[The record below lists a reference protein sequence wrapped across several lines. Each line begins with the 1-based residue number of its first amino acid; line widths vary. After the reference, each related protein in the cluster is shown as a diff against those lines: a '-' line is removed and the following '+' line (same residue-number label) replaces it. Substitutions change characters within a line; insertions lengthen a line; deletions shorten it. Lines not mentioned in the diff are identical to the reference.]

1 MDIRQF
7 ASKLSP
13 KGWAMVGGSVAA
25 GIVFLVVVMHFASAP
40 SYTTLETGL
49 DPAQT
54 GKITSALDA
63 KGIGYQIGNG
73 GTSLEVTSS
82 QVSQA
87 RIALATAGL
96 LGVGSDQP
104 GFTLLDSSQL
114 GASDFQ
120 QQVTYMRALEGQLD
134 QTIEQIQGVDS
145 ATVNLVLPNQQ
156 DQLFGDNNQSSSAS
170 VLLDDSGSLSSSSIQ
185 GIANLVSSSVQ
196 GLSTSKVTITD
207 SSGALL
213 WPTSGSS
220 GGTGSG
226 LPAAQSADEQYDS
239 TMTSRVDAM
248 LAQTLGAGKAQVV
261 VNGNLN
267 TNQSTQ
273 QSLVYGKKGVPLT
286 AQTSSETLAGG
297 SGSTA
302 GGTTGTIPAY
312 TGTTGTSGSGN
323 SNYKNTTNNTTYGVD
338 KTITNSTITP
348 GAVNNQ
354 TVSVLVD
361 KSVPASELPAI
372 RNAVA
377 GAVGLNTK
385 RGDTLSVSQIAFTKA
400 AAPAATAATS
410 NKMMGYAKYAIIG
423 LGSIIFLFLMRRS
436 LKRRERETFEG
447 QPTWLRELATPRPL
461 AALASGGDEPP
472 TDIKRLRSPVN
483 VPKRQVEELVERD
496 PDRVAQ
502 QVRAWMSED

>member
-7 ASKLSP
+7 ITKLTP

-25 GIVFLVVVMHFASAP
+25 AIVFLMLIMNFASQP

-63 KGIGYQIGNG
+63 KGIGYQIQDG
-73 GTSLEVTSS
+73 GTALEVTSS

-96 LGVGSDQP
+96 LGIGSEQP
-104 GFTLLDSSQL
+104 GFELLNSSQL

-120 QQVTYMRALEGQLD
+120 QQVTYQRALEGQLD

-156 DQLFGDNNQSSSAS
+156 DELFGDNSQSSSAS

-196 GLSTSKVTITD
+196 GLSTGKVTITD

-213 WPTSGSS
+213 WPSSGSNS
-220 GGTGSG
+220 GTGDG
-226 LPAAQSADEQYDS
+226 LPAAQSADQQYDS
-239 TMTSRVDAM
+239 AMTSQVDAM
-248 LAQTLGAGKAQVV
+248 LAQTLGPGKAQVV

-273 QSLVYGKKGVPLT
+273 QSLTYGKKGVPLT
-286 AQTSSETLAGG
+286 SQTQSETLTGG
-297 SGSTA
+297 NGTA

-312 TGTTGTSGSGN
+312 AATGASSN
-323 SNYKNTTNNTTYGVD
+323 SNYKNSTSNTSYGVD
-338 KTITNSTITP
+338 KTITNSTIAP
-348 GAVNNQ
+348 GTINNQ

-361 KSVPASELPAI
+361 KSVPASDVPAI

-385 RGDTLSVSQIAFTKA
+385 RGDTLSVSQIAFTKTA
-400 AAPAATAATS
+400 TPAATPAATS
-410 NKMMGYAKYAIIG
+410 SMIGYAKYAIIG
-423 LGSIIFLFLMRRS
+423 LGSLIFLFLMRRS

-461 AALASGGDEPP
+461 AALASGGDDPP
-472 TDIKRLRSPVN
+472 TEVKRLRSPVN
-483 VPKRQVEELVERD
+483 VPKRQVEELVDRD

>member
-1 MDIRQF
+1 MDIRQLIT
-7 ASKLSP
+7 KLTP

-25 GIVFLVVVMHFASAP
+25 GILFLVVIMHFASAP

-54 GKITSALDA
+54 GKITSTLDS
-63 KGIGYQIGNG
+63 KGIGYQLGNG
-73 GTSLEVTSS
+73 GTELSVTSS

-96 LGVGSDQP
+96 LGIGSQQP
-104 GFTLLDSSQL
+104 GFELLNSSQL

-120 QQVTYMRALEGQLD
+120 QQVTYQRALEGQLD

-156 DQLFGDNNQSSSAS
+156 DELFGDNTQSSSAS
-170 VLLDDSGSLSSSSIQ
+170 VLLDDSGSLDQSSVK
-185 GIANLVSSSVQ
+185 GIAELVASSVQ
-196 GLSTSKVTITD
+196 GLSNSKVTVTD

-213 WPTSGSS
+213 WPSSGSDGS
-220 GGTGSG
+220 TGGG

-239 TMTSRVDAM
+239 TMTSQVDAM

-273 QSLVYGKKGVPLT
+273 QSLTYGKKGVPLT
-286 AQTSSETLAGG
+286 AQTQSETLKGG
-297 SGSTA
+297 SPSA

-312 TGTTGTSGSGN
+312 AGTSGSSN
-323 SNYKNTTNNTTYGVD
+323 SNYANKTANTTYGVD

-348 GAVNNQ
+348 GTVNSQ

-361 KSVPASELPAI
+361 KTVPASELPAI

-377 GAVGLNTK
+377 GAVGLNAK
-385 RGDTLSVSQIAFTKA
+385 RGDTLSVAQIAFTKPA
-400 AAPAATAATS
+400 AAAATPASST
-410 NKMMGYAKYAIIG
+410 KMLGYAKYALIG
-423 LGSIIFLFLMRRS
+423 IGGLLFLFFMRRN

-461 AALASGGDEPP
+461 AALGTGGDEQQ
-472 TDIKRLRSPVN
+472 TEVKRLRSPVN

-502 QVRAWMSED
+502 QVRAWMTED

>member
-7 ASKLSP
+7 ITKLTP

-25 GIVFLVVVMHFASAP
+25 AIVFLMLIMNFASKP

-63 KGIGYQIGNG
+63 KGIGYQIQNG
-73 GTSLEVTSS
+73 GTALEVTSS

-96 LGVGSDQP
+96 LGIGSQQP
-104 GFTLLDSSQL
+104 GFELLNSSQL
-114 GASDFQ
+114 GASNFQ
-120 QQVTYMRALEGQLD
+120 QQVTYQRALEGQLD

-145 ATVNLVLPNQQ
+145 ATVNLVLPDSQ
-156 DQLFGDNNQSSSAS
+156 DQLFGDSGPASSAS
-170 VLLDDSGSLSSSSIQ
+170 VLLSDSGTVDPGAIK
-185 GIANLVSSSVQ
+185 GIAELVASSVQ
-196 GLSTSKVTITD
+196 GLSDSKVTITD

-213 WPTSGSS
+213 WPTSGSDGTTS
-220 GGTGSG
+220 GG

-239 TMTSRVDAM
+239 TMNSQLDAM
-248 LAQTLGAGKAQVV
+248 LAQTLGPGKAQVS

-267 TNQSTQ
+267 ANQSTQ
-273 QSLVYGKKGVPLT
+273 QELIYGKKGVPLT
-286 AQTSSETLAGG
+286 SQTQSETLTGG
-297 SGSTA
+297 KTS
-302 GGTTGTIPAY
+302 GGTAGTIPAY
-312 TGTTGTSGSGN
+312 AGTTSGTG
-323 SNYKNTTNNTTYGVD
+323 SNYKNTTSNTTYGVD
-338 KTITNSTITP
+338 KTITNSTIAP
-348 GAVNNQ
+348 GAINSQ

-361 KSVPASELPAI
+361 KSVPASEIPSI

-377 GAVGLNTK
+377 GAVGLNAK
-385 RGDTLSVSQIAFTKA
+385 RGDTLSVSQISFAKTP
-400 AAPAATAATS
+400 APPTTAAGAS
-410 NKMMGYAKYAIIG
+410 KMMGYAKYAVIG
-423 LGSIIFLFLMRRS
+423 IGALLFLFFMRRN

-461 AALASGGDEPP
+461 AALASGSDEAA
-472 TDIKRLRSPVN
+472 TEVKRLRSPVN

>member
-7 ASKLSP
+7 ITKLTP

-25 GIVFLVVVMHFASAP
+25 GILFLVVLMHFASSP

-54 GKITSALDA
+54 GKITAALDA
-63 KGIGYQIGNG
+63 KGIGYQLQNG
-73 GTSLEVTSS
+73 GTALEVTSS

-96 LGVGSDQP
+96 LGIGSEQP
-104 GFTLLDSSQL
+104 GFELLNSSQL

-120 QQVTYMRALEGQLD
+120 QQVTYQRALEGQLD

-156 DQLFGDNNQSSSAS
+156 DELFGDNSQSSTAS

-185 GIANLVSSSVQ
+185 GIANLVASSVQ
-196 GLSTSKVTITD
+196 GLSTSKVTVTD

-213 WPTSGSS
+213 WPSSGNN
-220 GGTGSG
+220 GGTGGG

-239 TMTSRVDAM
+239 TMTSQVDAM
-248 LAQTLGAGKAQVV
+248 LVQTLGPGKAQVV

-267 TNQSTQ
+267 SDQSTQ

-286 AQTSSETLAGG
+286 SQTQNETLTGG
-297 SGSTA
+297 GGTT

-312 TGTTGTSGSGN
+312 TGTTSGSGN
-323 SNYKNTTNNTTYGVD
+323 SNYKNTSNNTTYGVD
-338 KTITNSTITP
+338 KTITNSTIAP
-348 GAVNNQ
+348 GAINNQ

-377 GAVGLNTK
+377 GAVGLNPK

-400 AAPAATAATS
+400 ATPAATPASST
-410 NKMMGYAKYAIIG
+410 KMLGYAKYAIIG
-423 LGSIIFLFLMRRS
+423 LGSLIFMFLMRRAI
-436 LKRRERETFEG
+436 KRRERETFEG

-461 AALASGGDEPP
+461 AALASGGDEPA
-472 TDIKRLRSPVN
+472 TEVKRLRSPVN